1 MLVTQRSYVNFTK
14 LLLDSNLE
22 AKVSPKTLH
31 SSGNKSQPDG
41 EIVSGTNDYS
51 YTHGSHKYYVGRYM
65 RGDEVIC
72 HTMLVLKSFHPS
84 FCTYAT
90 ILLDHQ
96 TSGLYYLYPIIN
108 FLKHK

>member
-1 MLVTQRSYVNFTK
+1 MTQRRYVNFTK
-14 LLLDSNLE
+14 LCFDSNLE

-31 SSGNKSQPDG
+31 SSGSKSQPDG
-41 EIVSGTNDYS
+41 EILSGTNDYS
-51 YTHGSHKYYVGRYM
+51 YTHGSHMDYVGRYM
-65 RGDEVIC
+65 RAEEVIH
-72 HTMLVLKSFHPS
+72 HTMLVLKSFHFS